1 MNASRTRRFPLVVI
15 PLLLAPL
22 AAAMPSAASAQTILK
37 CAGPDGTTIFTDRSC
52 ESFGATLEKDFG
64 FSQSGNAAPGELRD
78 APATITDHGV
88 VGGGFGINGCART
101 RGELIAGVRESI
113 ARGDVNRLA
122 NYYDWNGMGTSAAF
136 ATMERLD
143 GIARNTMAAVAYDY
157 PQPSYDY
164 ARPVYAAAGARD
176 TTTEEVTTA
185 SLSASVAMAAMAYQ
199 PASSVGNHYRVE
211 NDDVPYSSGIVDA
224 GTLIADA
231 RPAVPE
237 SAPAPSARGT
247 GSPGTA
253 MLGGT
258 VDASTPLGDAQA
270 MTLAHVSGGGYRG
283 RSPTAMRVNLGGG
296 TGHRLGVR
304 EKRGCWFVT
313 F

>member
-164 ARPVYAAAGARD
+164 AVPADAYAGTAGD
-176 TTTEEVTTA
+176 SVQGDTTA
-185 SLSASVAMAAMAYQ
+185 SLSAAVAMAAL
-199 PASSVGNHYRVE
+199 ASNDSPSLWRRYRTE

-224 GTLIADA
+224 GTPLAEAKPAIPATAAPGA
-231 RPAVPE
+231 R
-237 SAPAPSARGT
+237 
-247 GSPGTA
+247 
-253 MLGGT
+253 
-258 VDASTPLGDAQA
+258 A
-270 MTLAHVSGGGYRG
+270 MTLANVSVSGTGTGFHDRAP
-283 RSPTAMRVNLGGG
+283 SAMRVNLGGG

-304 EKRGCWFVT
+304 QNRGCWFVT